1 MKTMSSTSITSTN
14 GVTLIS
20 LIGFARAAAMPAAR
34 AASGPIGMR
43 HRSGACS
50 STWRDRIAENS
61 SAKAFEPLADLARL
75 A

>member
-20 LIGFARAAAMPAAR
+20 LIGFGAPPAAAAAR
-34 AASGPIGMR
+34 AARRSDGHR
-43 HRSGACS
+43 HRSVAS
-50 STWRDRIAENS
+50 LVDLARQDRRELVGEAL
-61 SAKAFEPLADLARL
+61 KPLADLAGL